1 MQKINE
7 SQLKQLIEAGIFVAD
22 KPLSIDVMRAT
33 FLSDFSV
40 SAAQIKKV
48 LAELELDYAPRGIH
62 LVKVAS
68 GYRFQSDDALGVL
81 LSKLWQENAPKY
93 SRAMMETLALIAYRQ
108 PITRGEI
115 EEIRGVSVSSHIV
128 KSLTERNWVNV
139 IGHKEV
145 PGRPSLLA
153 TTKTF
158 LDYFSLSTLA
168 ELPSA
173 EDFAESLE
181 LAMAA
186 SDMNVETS
194 SDENP
199 EELIEKNSN
208 DSNGDK
214 LAKNS
219 SVEKRTE
226 NSSSNNEQLH

>member
-1 MQKINE
+1 MQKLNE
-7 SQLKQLIEAGIFVAD
+7 AQLKQLIEAGVFVAD
-22 KPLSIDVMRAT
+22 GALSIDVMRVT
-33 FLSDFSV
+33 FLADFSV
-40 SAAQIKKV
+40 STAQIKKA

-68 GYRFQSDDALGVL
+68 GYRFQSDQGLGIL

-93 SRAMMETLALIAYRQ
+93 SRAMMETLALVAYRQ

-128 KSLTERNWVNV
+128 KSLVERNWVKV

-145 PGRPSLLA
+145 PGRPALLT

-173 EDFAESLE
+173 DNFVDSLE
-181 LAMAA
+181 QAMAA
-186 SDMNVETS
+186 SN
-194 SDENP
+194 
-199 EELIEKNSN
+199 IEDNAPDN
-208 DSNGDK
+208 EK
-214 LAKNS
+214 L
-219 SVEKRTE
+219 
-226 NSSSNNEQLH
+226 Q

>member
-1 MQKINE
+1 MGFYLKVQWTTRMQKINE
-7 SQLKQLIEAGIFVAD
+7 AQLKQLIEAGVFVAD
-22 KPLSIDVMRAT
+22 GPLSIDAMKNT
-33 FLSDFSV
+33 FLSDFLV
-40 SAAQIKKV
+40 STAQIKEV

-62 LVKVAS
+62 LVKVAN
-68 GYRFQSDDALGVL
+68 GYRFQSDHGLRTL

-128 KSLTERNWVNV
+128 KSLSERNWVKV

-145 PGRPSLLA
+145 PGRPALLA

-173 EDFAESLE
+173 DDFAESLE
-181 LAMAA
+181 RAMNAA
-186 SDMNVETS
+186 E
-194 SDENP
+194 
-199 EELIEKNSN
+199 IEIN
-208 DSNGDK
+208 
-214 LAKNS
+214 AP
-219 SVEKRTE
+219 
-226 NSSSNNEQLH
+226 NNENLH

>member
-1 MQKINE
+1 MQKINKT
-7 SQLKQLIEAGIFVAD
+7 QLKQLIEAGVFVAD
-22 KPLSIDVMRAT
+22 EPLNIDVMKAT

-40 SAAQIKKV
+40 STTQIKKALV
-48 LAELELDYAPRGIH
+48 ELQLDYAPRGIH
-62 LVKVAS
+62 LIKVAS
-68 GYRFQSDDALGVL
+68 GYRFQSDESLGVL

-128 KSLTERNWVNV
+128 KSLTERNWVKV

-145 PGRPSLLA
+145 PGRPALLA

-181 LAMAA
+181 QAMAA
-186 SDMNVETS
+186 SDLNVESGANEQSAESERTT
-194 SDENP
+194 
-199 EELIEKNSN
+199 ELS
-208 DSNGDK
+208 
-214 LAKNS
+214 A
-219 SVEKRTE
+219 EKRTE
-226 NSSSNNEQLH
+226 NSSTGNEPLH

>member
-1 MQKINE
+1 MQKLNE
-7 SQLKQLIEAGIFVAD
+7 AQLKQLIEAGVFVAD
-22 KPLSIDVMRAT
+22 GALSIDVMRVT
-33 FLSDFSV
+33 FLADFSV
-40 SAAQIKKV
+40 STAQIKKA

-68 GYRFQSDDALGVL
+68 GYRFQSDQGLGIL

-93 SRAMMETLALIAYRQ
+93 SRAMMETLALVAYRQ

-128 KSLTERNWVNV
+128 KSLVERNWVKV

-145 PGRPSLLA
+145 PGRPALLA

-173 EDFAESLE
+173 DNFVDSLE
-181 LAMAA
+181 QAMAA
-186 SDMNVETS
+186 SN
-194 SDENP
+194 
-199 EELIEKNSN
+199 IEDNAPDN
-208 DSNGDK
+208 EK
-214 LAKNS
+214 L
-219 SVEKRTE
+219 
-226 NSSSNNEQLH
+226 Q

>member
-1 MQKINE
+1 VDLLLKAKWITQMQKINE
-7 SQLKQLIEAGIFVAD
+7 TQLKQLIEAGVFVAD
-22 KPLSIDVMRAT
+22 RPLSIDAMKNT
-33 FLSDFSV
+33 FLSDFLV
-40 SAAQIKKV
+40 STAQIKEV

-62 LVKVAS
+62 LVKVAN
-68 GYRFQSDDALGVL
+68 GYRFQSDDDLGTL

-128 KSLTERNWVNV
+128 KSLSERNWIKV

-145 PGRPSLLA
+145 PGRPALLA

-173 EDFAESLE
+173 DDFAESLE
-181 LAMAA
+181 RAMGAA
-186 SDMNVETS
+186 DMEVNT
-194 SDENP
+194 P
-199 EELIEKNSN
+199 
-208 DSNGDK
+208 
-214 LAKNS
+214 
-219 SVEKRTE
+219 
-226 NSSSNNEQLH
+226 NN

>member
-1 MQKINE
+1 VGLLLKAKWITQMQKINE
-7 SQLKQLIEAGIFVAD
+7 TQLKQLIEAGVFVAD
-22 KPLSIDVMRAT
+22 RPLSIDAMKNT
-33 FLSDFSV
+33 FLSDFLV
-40 SAAQIKKV
+40 STVQIKEV

-62 LVKVAS
+62 LVKVAN
-68 GYRFQSDDALGVL
+68 GYRFQSDDDLGTL

-128 KSLTERNWVNV
+128 KSLSERNWIKV

-145 PGRPSLLA
+145 PGRPALLA

-173 EDFAESLE
+173 DDFAESLE
-181 LAMAA
+181 RAMGAA
-186 SDMNVETS
+186 DMEVNM
-194 SDENP
+194 P
-199 EELIEKNSN
+199 
-208 DSNGDK
+208 
-214 LAKNS
+214 
-219 SVEKRTE
+219 
-226 NSSSNNEQLH
+226 NN

>member
-7 SQLKQLIEAGIFVAD
+7 KQLKQLIEAGIFVAD
-22 KPLSIDVMRAT
+22 QALSIEVMKST
-33 FLSDFSV
+33 FLSDFTV
-40 SAAQIKKV
+40 STALIKKV

-68 GYRFQSDDALGVL
+68 GYRFQSDDSLGVL

-128 KSLTERNWVNV
+128 KSLTERNWVKV

-173 EDFAESLE
+173 EDFAESLAT
-181 LAMAA
+181 AMTAA
-186 SDMNVETS
+186 ETEGEIADS
-194 SDENP
+194 KDEFTEAQP
-199 EELIEKNSN
+199 T
-208 DSNGDK
+208 DK
-214 LAKNS
+214 TASGVSKS
-219 SVEKRTE
+219 
-226 NSSSNNEQLH
+226 EQLH